1 MSIPASLA
9 LSKLR
14 YPEIYEPLTS
24 GRVVVARDNENSANA
39 LHSFSNGAWFGLR
52 VAGLILANVLTI
64 LALLSLINGLLTY
77 IGSFW

>member
-9 LSKLR
+9 ISKLR
-14 YPEIYEPLTS
+14 YPEQHEALTS
-24 GRVVVARDNENSANA
+24 GRVVVARDNDVATNA

-64 LALLSLINGLLTY
+64 LSLLSLINGLLTCT
-77 IGSFW
+77 S